1 MTELRPV
8 ALRPRSILIA
18 EDDLYHEIARSPEQ
32 VELLQD
38 PEAMVVPYSA
48 RPEENEAAVVAMRD
62 LLIAAGQL
70 VSGALLVKDPYE
82 DDHYA
87 FASTAVETFASAKY
101 HHLANV
107 ARLLGATEVRF
118 VDAKVGRDVES
129 AEVGAKAKILG
140 LVGAEADLSS
150 ELKKKLNDQLQG
162 EMRFAGSD
170 PAIDEANEYVR
181 RQYLASDHQIRAL
194 IDMRAGS
201 NPLLSY
207 KMSLSATRE
216 SDVNLRSA
224 AKIVSKIPSK
234 SFDIGASFE
243 RDVHSFRNI
252 EIITEISF

>member
-8 ALRPRSILIA
+8 ALRPRSILVA
-18 EDDLYHEIARSPEQ
+18 DDHLYQEIAQSPDH

-48 RPEENEAAVVAMRD
+48 RPEGNEVDVMAMRGI
-62 LLIAAGQL
+62 LIAAGQL
-70 VSGALLVKDPYE
+70 VTGALLVKDPYV

-87 FASTAVETFASAKY
+87 FAGSAVETFASAKY

-118 VDAKVGRDVES
+118 VDAKVGHDAES
-129 AEVGAKAKILG
+129 AEAGGKAKILG
-140 LVGAEADLSS
+140 LVGAEAHRSS
-150 ELKKKLNDQLQG
+150 EIKKKLKDQLQG
-162 EMRFAGSD
+162 EMRFAGSE
-170 PAIDEANEYVR
+170 PAIEEANEYVR
-181 RQYLASDHQIRAL
+181 SRYLANDHQIRAL

-207 KMSLSATRE
+207 KMSLSVTRE